1 MSDERVRITPTVD
14 GPLEVVGPVTI
25 TASDGTTIRETD
37 KVYLC
42 RCGSSQRKPF
52 CDGSHKRVEFTST
65 VEP

>member
-14 GPLEVVGPVTI
+14 GPLEVAGPVTI
-25 TASDGTTIRETD
+25 TASDGTTIREAD

-42 RCGSSQRKPF
+42 RCGASARKPF